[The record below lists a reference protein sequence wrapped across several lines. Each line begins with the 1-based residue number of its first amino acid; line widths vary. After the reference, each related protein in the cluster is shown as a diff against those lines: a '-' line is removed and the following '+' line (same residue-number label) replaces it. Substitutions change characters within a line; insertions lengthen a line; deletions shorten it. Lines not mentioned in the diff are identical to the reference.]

1 MKELREKA
9 EKHDFQ
15 AKVNCMMK
23 LVINS
28 LYKNKEIFL
37 RELISNASGAL
48 DKIRLMGAVP
58 SSNTQEYVNR
68 LAVLK
73 EENEK
78 FDEVSFYPRIVKISR
93 KSSQIC
99 FIDKQSS

>member
-1 MKELREKA
+1 
-9 EKHDFQ
+9 
-15 AKVNCMMK
+15 MMQ

-73 EENEK
+73 EENEQLEEFEK
-78 FDEVSFYPRIVKISR
+78 VVDQH
-93 KSSQIC
+93 KSVC
-99 FIDKQSS
+99 FNRVIQE